1 MKRILEIKKAIGKLE
16 KTAENPFYKSKY
28 VDINTLLDVITPELE
43 SRELLLLQPLTQV
56 DGRPAI
62 STLIVDAETSKTLL
76 TGVITLPDL
85 QDPQKMG
92 SAITYYRR
100 YSIISMFSLQAE
112 DDDANNTKP
121 KSVTKANF

>member
-28 VDINTLLDVITPELE
+28 VDINTLLDVISPELE
-43 SRELLLLQPLTQV
+43 SKGLLLLQPLTQI
-56 DGRPAI
+56 DGRPALWTKI
-62 STLIVDAETSKTLL
+62 MDVESNKTILEDF
-76 TGVITLPDL
+76 ITLPDL